1 MAVAVN
7 AGFISP
13 LHNRSHPVV
22 RFSTQVTTLKPS
34 PLTFNTSPSPLLS
47 IKRRLVSSCL
57 KSNDD
62 STATTSVNDPPP
74 PSSDSSSK
82 PVESSNNNNGSAKRG
97 PLTARERLRAARVL
111 SRYTEATPKPSKP
124 KMGSQILEVLKESDK
139 KSNRKPGLPEAPTNM
154 LDDSKRGMP
163 KKGLTFDLPG
173 SADILVIAFSFVFI
187 STVMFATTYVVW
199 KLGGIH
205 FNEN

>member
-1 MAVAVN
+1 MVVVHN
-7 AGFISP
+7 AGFSSP
-13 LHNRSHPVV
+13 LHN
-22 RFSTQVTTLKPS
+22 STNPIVKFLSQATPLKPWPFLFHGS
-34 PLTFNTSPSPLLS
+34 TSLLLS
-47 IKRRLVSSCL
+47 SKRRLARSC
-57 KSNDD
+57 SETNNN
-62 STATTSVNDPPP
+62 SITTASE
-74 PSSDSSSK
+74 
-82 PVESSNNNNGSAKRG
+82 PVESTKRG

-187 STVMFATTYVVW
+187 STVMFATTFVVW
-199 KLGGIH
+199 KLGAIH

>member
-1 MAVAVN
+1 MVVVLN
-7 AGFISP
+7 AGFNSQ
-13 LHNRSHPVV
+13 LHNRTNHIV
-22 RFSTQVTTLKPS
+22 RLLTQATTPLKSCPFISLNGSTS
-34 PLTFNTSPSPLLS
+34 LS
-47 IKRRLVSSCL
+47 LSSKRRFVLSCL
-57 KSNDD
+57 KTND
-62 STATTSVNDPPP
+62 SSMTTTSVDDPL
-74 PSSDSSSK
+74 SSSGSSK
-82 PVESSNNNNGSAKRG
+82 ADTEPVESAKRA

-111 SRYTEATPKPSKP
+111 SQYTEATPKPSKP

-187 STVMFATTYVVW
+187 STVMFATTFVVW
-199 KLGGIH
+199 KLGAIH

>member
-1 MAVAVN
+1 MAVAIN
-7 AGFISP
+7 AGFTSP

-22 RFSTQVTTLKPS
+22 RFSSQVTTLKPS
-34 PLTFNTSPSPLLS
+34 PLTFFHTSPSSLLS
-47 IKRRLVSSCL
+47 SKTRLVLSCL
-57 KSNDD
+57 KSNED
-62 STATTSVNDPPP
+62 SITTTSVNDPPP
-74 PSSDSSSK
+74 SSDSSSE
-82 PVESSNNNNGSAKRG
+82 PVESSNNNGSAKRA

>member
-1 MAVAVN
+1 
-7 AGFISP
+7 
-13 LHNRSHPVV
+13 
-22 RFSTQVTTLKPS
+22 
-34 PLTFNTSPSPLLS
+34 
-47 IKRRLVSSCL
+47 
-57 KSNDD
+57 
-62 STATTSVNDPPP
+62 
-74 PSSDSSSK
+74 
-82 PVESSNNNNGSAKRG
+82 
-97 PLTARERLRAARVL
+97 
-111 SRYTEATPKPSKP
+111 
-124 KMGSQILEVLKESDK
+124 MGSQILEVLKESDK

>member
-1 MAVAVN
+1 MVVVHN
-7 AGFISP
+7 AGFSSP
-13 LHNRSHPVV
+13 LHNRTNPIV
-22 RFSTQVTTLKPS
+22 RLSTQATPLKPC
-34 PLTFNTSPSPLLS
+34 PFTFHISLNSSTSLS
-47 IKRRLVSSCL
+47 FSGKTRLVLSRSET
-57 KSNDD
+57 NDN
-62 STATTSVNDPPP
+62 SITTTSVDDPP
-74 PSSDSSSK
+74 SE
-82 PVESSNNNNGSAKRG
+82 PVEPSNNGSAKRA
-97 PLTARERLRAARVL
+97 PLTARERL

-163 KKGLTFDLPG
+163 KKGLTFDLPR

-187 STVMFATTYVVW
+187 STVMFATTFVVW
-199 KLGGIH
+199 KLSAIH